1 MSRLRDTSWPVH
13 ITTSST
19 SPSSTAHLSQP
30 LSLFNLIPNHPISSL
45 TNTLQTTIKMLPRRL
60 ILRSLRPA
68 RPTLLTK
75 TTTSFFTTS
84 ATLRTDSTDPDSDS
98 RIPPKDELHP
108 RRQEQTFSGSDE
120 EIADDRAAYDPSV
133 TDPREEKRMVGR
145 DVSAARRSRSARD
158 VSCDFFFFFFIS
170 SCFGGRWRDDTWMG
184 S

>member
-1 MSRLRDTSWPVH
+1 
-13 ITTSST
+13 
-19 SPSSTAHLSQP
+19 
-30 LSLFNLIPNHPISSL
+30 
-45 TNTLQTTIKMLPRRL
+45 MLPRRL

-145 DVSAARRSRSARD
+145 DMGTPEDGVENPMEYSAATPE
-158 VSCDFFFFFFIS
+158 VSYS
-170 SCFGGRWRDDTWMG
+170 MEGELSPRGKEHGPSTGRKKKQG
-184 S
+184 C